1 LNIAEAIEMASN
13 LGLDLVEVSPN
24 AEPPVCKIID
34 YGKYRYQQ
42 KKKERENKKATAKV
56 VVREIRMKV
65 RIDKHDLELKAK
77 NARKFLEAGSKVR
90 VTVMFRAR
98 EITHPEVG
106 HELLEKFLVL
116 VKKQCSIEK
125 PISMEGRT
133 LVTTIVPL

>member
-1 LNIAEAIEMASN
+1 MASN